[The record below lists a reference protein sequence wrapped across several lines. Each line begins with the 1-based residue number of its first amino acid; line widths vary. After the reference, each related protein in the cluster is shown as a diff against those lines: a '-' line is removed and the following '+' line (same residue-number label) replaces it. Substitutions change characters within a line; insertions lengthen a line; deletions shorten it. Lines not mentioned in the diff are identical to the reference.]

1 MRYQLETS
9 KDGLI
14 YNRVKFAKAS
24 KLLLLEYHIGVAIEQ
39 MADGTIKDW
48 HVHDNDKEFVIQ
60 KEQVFI
66 ALENARKKG

>member
-14 YNRVKFAKAS
+14 YNRAKFAAAN
-24 KLLLLEYHIGVAIEQ
+24 KLLLLQSYIDVAIEQ
-39 MADGTIKDW
+39 MANGTIKDW
-48 HVHDNDKEFVIQ
+48 HIHDNNKEFVIQ
-60 KEQVFI
+60 KEQVLI